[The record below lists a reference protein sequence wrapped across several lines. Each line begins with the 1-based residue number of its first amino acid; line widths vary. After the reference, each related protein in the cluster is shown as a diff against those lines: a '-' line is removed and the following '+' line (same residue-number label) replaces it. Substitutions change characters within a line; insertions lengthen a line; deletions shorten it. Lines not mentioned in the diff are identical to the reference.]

1 MERKTRSKTDPKLRN
16 IKQWTELVRDLG
28 VIIGVPILIL
38 VGKGLYD
45 RQIEVLKSQ
54 ADSIKIQY
62 EKQSDALKSEN
73 EAIKAQ
79 IKIYEINQYDKASS
93 IIESQKKL
101 FLQEREIYQNTQ
113 KSLEDNIKRLV
124 LEGKQKNEET
134 KILQAR
140 LETVN
145 RELQE
150 IHTQEKYLY
159 AANSVVCNFRTDT
172 KENLILICQGRE
184 SKYFNQIKYVIS
196 QDDWLN
202 QISQVLKNFSTPEP
216 R

>member
-73 EAIKAQ
+73 EVIKAQ
-79 IKIYEINQYDKASS
+79 IKLYEINQYDKASS

-101 FLQEREIYQNTQ
+101 FLQEREIYH
-113 KSLEDNIKRLV
+113 LRFV
-124 LEGKQKNEET
+124 
-134 KILQAR
+134 
-140 LETVN
+140 
-145 RELQE
+145 
-150 IHTQEKYLY
+150 
-159 AANSVVCNFRTDT
+159 
-172 KENLILICQGRE
+172 
-184 SKYFNQIKYVIS
+184 QI
-196 QDDWLN
+196 W
-202 QISQVLKNFSTPEP
+202 